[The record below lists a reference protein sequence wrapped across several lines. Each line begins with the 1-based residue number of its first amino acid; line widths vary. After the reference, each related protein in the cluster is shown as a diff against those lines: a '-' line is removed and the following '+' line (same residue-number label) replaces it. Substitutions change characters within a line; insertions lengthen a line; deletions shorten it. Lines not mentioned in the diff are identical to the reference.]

1 MTQKIQTGLLYGAVV
16 VAILAFMYLLGSQ
29 IPRSLAGAPTGLPT
43 TVSVAT
49 TTAVGPQQNIQLF
62 SASSCNSRI
71 VSTVASA
78 VMLTFEDPSNG
89 DVSSTTLS
97 GVKGHLQTASTTV
110 AYDSGLYG
118 CGRVFAYAFAS
129 STITTTE
136 TR

>member
-1 MTQKIQTGLLYGAVV
+1 MVLTILAVIYVFGIQTQRSFASAPSGL
-16 VAILAFMYLLGSQ
+16 S
-29 IPRSLAGAPTGLPT
+29 T
-43 TVSVAT
+43 TVAVAT
-49 TTAVGPQQNIQLF
+49 TTAVGPQEKKQLF
-62 SASSCNSRI
+62 SVSNCNSRV

-78 VMLTFEDPSNG
+78 VMLTFADPSNG

-97 GVKGHLQTASTTV
+97 GVTGHLQAASTTV
-110 AYDSGLYG
+110 VYDSGLYG